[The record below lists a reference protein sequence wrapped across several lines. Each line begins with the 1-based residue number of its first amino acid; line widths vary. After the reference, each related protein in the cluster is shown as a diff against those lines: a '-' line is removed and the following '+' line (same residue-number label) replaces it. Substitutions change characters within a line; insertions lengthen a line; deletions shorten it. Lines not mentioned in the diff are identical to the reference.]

1 MKGLRP
7 ADCCDPLQHRPCST
21 HLKRINDGYPDP
33 SPSVGLVRPGPHLL
47 PLDSDYEWGEFTIR
61 LGWNDPV
68 EFARRND
75 EFYAH
80 YQAGT
85 LDVHDYVRFATE
97 AVRLRG
103 LRPPRQ
109 PMRSSCAR

>member
-1 MKGLRP
+1 MTIPRP
-7 ADCCDPLQHRPCST
+7 PPGWPCLTHTTPLLPPDPITSGFTIPPRLERPCGS
-21 HLKRINDGYPDP
+21 
-33 SPSVGLVRPGPHLL
+33 
-47 PLDSDYEWGEFTIR
+47 
-61 LGWNDPV
+61 
-68 EFARRND
+68 FARRND

-85 LDVHDYVRFATE
+85 PDVHDHACFCHPRRFVVAG
-97 AVRLRG
+97 A